1 MTGTI
6 PALVLQGSAI
16 AISFGLVKLASW
28 CAGRAGESSRRAAR
42 EAAFVAQA
50 RAELAATGWTPNRET
65 LHQAEI
71 AATKRGDLLATARY
85 AEEQE
90 RAA

>member
-1 MTGTI
+1 MTE
-6 PALVLQGSAI
+6 PLLAFALLAGI
-16 AISFGLVKLASW
+16 AVTSIGCARIVSWLLDQRGYTASQQ
-28 CAGRAGESSRRAAR
+28 SR

-50 RAELAATGWTPNRET
+50 RADLAATGWTPEHET
-65 LHQAEI
+65 LYQAEI
-71 AATKRGDLLATARY
+71 AATKRGDLLGASRY